1 MSFSGH
7 AILALHVAAVI
18 FAIGPGTAAIM
29 STPRH
34 IRRGNVTVV
43 RHLYAA
49 TRIYSAAT
57 ILVLVFGLILA
68 QMQHDF
74 GKWWVSVATTLFV
87 VAAVLLVLI
96 MRDQRKAITALEKLA
111 SPVSGTTRVQVAP
124 ASQAG
129 SASAGTAD
137 STDAEDDAP
146 GDGGTAGGEGEG
158 DEEGPG
164 RSVNPV
170 INVAARVAQV
180 ERGRIASLSGIVA
193 LIWLVT
199 LVLMVFK

>member
-43 RHLYAA
+43 RHLYGA

-68 QMQHDF
+68 GMQHDF
-74 GKWWVSVATTLFV
+74 GKWWVSVSTTLFV

-96 MRDQRKAITALEKLA
+96 MRDQRRAITALGKPA
-111 SPVSGTTRVQVAP
+111 SPVSGTTPAPVAP
-124 ASQAG
+124 ASQAD
-129 SASAGTAD
+129 SVSAGTAS
-137 STDAEDDAP
+137 STEPEDAA
-146 GDGGTAGGEGEG
+146 GNGGTPGGGKE
-158 DEEGPG
+158 
-164 RSVNPV
+164 V
-170 INVAARVAQV
+170 
-180 ERGRIASLSGIVA
+180 
-193 LIWLVT
+193 
-199 LVLMVFK
+199 

>member
-43 RHLYAA
+43 RHLYGA

-68 QMQHDF
+68 GMQHDF
-74 GKWWVSVATTLFV
+74 GKWWVSVSTTLFV

-96 MRDQRKAITALEKLA
+96 MRDQRKAITALGKIA
-111 SPVSGTTRVQVAP
+111 SPVSGTTAPPVAS
-124 ASQAG
+124 ASQAD
-129 SASAGTAD
+129 SASTGTAS
-137 STDAEDDAP
+137 STDPEDAA
-146 GDGGTAGGEGEG
+146 GNGGTAGGKEV
-158 DEEGPG
+158 DAEGPD

-170 INVAARVAQV
+170 INAAARVAAV
-180 ERGRIASLSGIVA
+180 ERGRIASLSGIVG

>member
-34 IRRGNVTVV
+34 IRRGNVAVV
-43 RHLYAA
+43 RHLYGA

-68 QMQHDF
+68 GMQHDF
-74 GKWWVSVATTLFV
+74 GKWWVSVSTTLFV

-96 MRDQRKAITALEKLA
+96 MRDQRKAITAIEALTG
-111 SPVSGTTRVQVAP
+111 PVSSTSPAQVTPAQTGSAERYPAAP
-124 ASQAG
+124 ASA
-129 SASAGTAD
+129 ATAT
-137 STDAEDDAP
+137 STDDEDAAE
-146 GDGGTAGGEGEG
+146 DGGTAGEGGEG

-164 RSVNPV
+164 RSVKSV
-170 INVAARVAQV
+170 INGAARVAAV
-180 ERGRIASLSGIVA
+180 E
-193 LIWLVT
+193 
-199 LVLMVFK
+199 

>member
-1 MSFSGH
+1 M
-7 AILALHVAAVI
+7 
-18 FAIGPGTAAIM
+18 
-29 STPRH
+29 
-34 IRRGNVTVV
+34 TVV

-68 QMQHDF
+68 QMQNDF
-74 GKWWVSVATTLFV
+74 GKWWVSVSTTLFV

-96 MRDQRKAITALEKLA
+96 MRDQRKAITALENPA
-111 SPVSGTTRVQVAP
+111 SPVSGTTPAPVAP

-129 SASAGTAD
+129 PADAASASGTAP
-137 STDAEDDAP
+137 EDAP
-146 GDGGTAGGEGEG
+146 GNGSTAGGGREG
-158 DEEGPG
+158 DEERPG
-164 RSVNPV
+164 RSANSV
-170 INVAARVAQV
+170 IKEAARVAAV
-180 ERGRIASLSGIVA
+180 ERGRIASLSGIVG

>member
-7 AILALHVAAVI
+7 AILALHLAAVI

-34 IRRGNVTVV
+34 IRKGNVRVV
-43 RHLYAA
+43 RHLYGA

-68 QMQHDF
+68 GMQHDF
-74 GKWWVSVATTLFV
+74 GKWWVSVSTTLFV

-96 MRDQRKAITALEKLA
+96 MRDQRKAITALESLD
-111 SPVSGTTRVQVAP
+111 SPGSGTTPAPDAP
-124 ASQAG
+124 ASPAG
-129 SASAGTAD
+129 PASAGTP
-137 STDAEDDAP
+137 SGTDPEDGA
-146 GDGGTAGGEGEG
+146 GNGGTAGGGKGG

-170 INVAARVAQV
+170 SSQAAHVAAV
-180 ERGRIASLSGIVA
+180 ERGRIASLSGIVG

-199 LVLMVFK
+199 VAIMVFK

>member
-7 AILALHVAAVI
+7 AILALHLAAVI

-43 RHLYAA
+43 RHLYGA

-74 GKWWVSVATTLFV
+74 GKGWVSVSTTLFV

-111 SPVSGTTRVQVAP
+111 SPVSDTTRVQVDP

-129 SASAGTAD
+129 SAGAATAS
-137 STDAEDDAP
+137 STDHEDSP
-146 GDGGTAGGEGEG
+146 GTGGTAGGEGEG
-158 DEEGPG
+158 DEEGTG

-170 INVAARVAQV
+170 SSKAAHVAAV
-180 ERGRIASLSGIVA
+180 ERGRIASLSGIVG

-199 LVLMVFK
+199 LALMVFK